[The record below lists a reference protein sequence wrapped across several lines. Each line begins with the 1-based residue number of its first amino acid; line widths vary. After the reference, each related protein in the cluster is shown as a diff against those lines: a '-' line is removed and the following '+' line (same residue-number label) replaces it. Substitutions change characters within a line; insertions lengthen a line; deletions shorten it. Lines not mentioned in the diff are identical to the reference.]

1 MAGKG
6 KRGPA
11 KGQGG
16 RPRTDNPKP
25 RADGYKRVSKGPP
38 GDGEQMYEHRAKLGL
53 KPGSGSQSGSEGVV
67 DHKNRK
73 RGDNAKSN
81 LRKVT
86 KKKNRENS
94 SE

>member
-1 MAGKG
+1 MGA
-6 KRGPA
+6 RGPK

-16 RPRTDNPKP
+16 RPRTENPKP
-25 RADGYKRVSKGPP
+25 RADGYKRVSVGPK
-38 GDGEQMYEHRAKLGL
+38 GDGDQMYEHRAKLGL

-67 DHKNRK
+67 DHKDRK
-73 RGDNAKSN
+73 RGHNATSN

-94 SE
+94 RE